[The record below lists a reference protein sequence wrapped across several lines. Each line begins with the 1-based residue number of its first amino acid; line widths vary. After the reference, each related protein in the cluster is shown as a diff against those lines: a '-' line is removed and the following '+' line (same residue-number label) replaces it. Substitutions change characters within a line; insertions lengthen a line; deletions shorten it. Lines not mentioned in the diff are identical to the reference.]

1 MAGSRVAA
9 TLRPPALNTS
19 RTTRLVLL
27 ATALAAC
34 ADSGP
39 APDLGP
45 PLVVEDLVLDLV
57 GLVAAG
63 DARVR
68 ILAQDERAPLQVVP
82 GSLDKGLVLASD
94 QSHRMLRAQAESEL
108 EVSLPALPAGSR
120 LRARTFVFSHFRNDP
135 LEADPAPV
143 TFRILLDGL
152 PAAELSSDY
161 ITRPEGREHPY
172 DVALRTL
179 DVPLPAGRACT
190 LRLQT
195 SRDGRPVPEGAI
207 VAEPVW
213 WDLQVL
219 ARSQVPRQAAS
230 SRAPNLLVL
239 VVDTLAGGRTS
250 LLGYGRDTTPNL
262 AALAERGV
270 SFTRAVSPS
279 SWTLPA
285 TASLLT
291 GLPPNTHAVLG
302 DERSYLMDGL
312 DTWPE
317 LLRREGLAGAAFVA
331 NPLVAPANNFHQGF
345 EHFEH
350 APAGGHGETA
360 EQVLARLLAW
370 LDGQPQG
377 ARWFAYVHL
386 MDPHAPYAA
395 PGAARQRF
403 GGAYVERRDFSGLLP
418 NQLQRGEVPEL
429 APDEQAHL
437 KDLYDGEVAYFDDCL
452 GGLLEDLRS
461 RGLEGTTVVAL
472 TADHGEELFEHGQ
485 LGHGYS
491 LYEEL
496 LHVPL
501 VLAGP
506 GLPARV
512 RDARPVSTSALAATL
527 LELGG
532 APADGREPSLLPTGN
547 TPRGP
552 VFSAVRT
559 QLFGPRHVLLS
570 GQDGEGRKVVLI
582 FDEAGALQ
590 QAQCF
595 HLPSDP
601 GELHPLDRERM
612 PDGERALWDAL
623 GQATLRWSADSAAR
637 RPPEPQP
644 PQDPA
649 VLELFRQIGYTGGS
663 LPRVPR

>member
-1 MAGSRVAA
+1 
-9 TLRPPALNTS
+9 
-19 RTTRLVLL
+19 LVPL
-27 ATALAAC
+27 AIALAAC
-34 ADSGP
+34 GGDAP

-45 PLVVEDLVLDLV
+45 PLVVEDVVLDVIERL
-57 GLVAAG
+57 AAG
-63 DARVR
+63 DPRVR
-68 ILAQDERAPLQVVP
+68 VVAQDAAAPLQVVP

-94 QSHRMLRAQAESEL
+94 QAHRMLRAQAESEL
-108 EVSLPALPAGSR
+108 EVSLPALPAGAR
-120 LRARTFVFSHFRNDP
+120 LAARTFVYSHFRNDP
-135 LEADPAPV
+135 LRADPAPV
-143 TFRILLDGL
+143 TFRILLDG
-152 PAAELSSDY
+152 AEAVTLSSDY

-172 DVALRTL
+172 DILLRTL
-179 DVPLPAGRACT
+179 EVPLPAGRACT

-195 SRDGRPVPEGAI
+195 SRDGRPVPPGAI

-219 ARSQVPRQAAS
+219 ARSQVARQPAS
-230 SRAPNLLVL
+230 PRAPNLLVL
-239 VVDTLAGGRTS
+239 VVDTLAGRRTS

-262 AALAERGV
+262 AALAERGI
-270 SFTRAVSPS
+270 SFTHAVSPS

-285 TASLLT
+285 AASLLT

-317 LLRREGLAGAAFVA
+317 ALRREGLCGAAFVA
-331 NPLVAPANNFHQGF
+331 NPLIAPANNFHQGF

-350 APAGGHGETA
+350 LSAGGHGEPA
-360 EQVLARLLAW
+360 EALFARLLAW
-370 LDGQPQG
+370 LDGQPRG

-395 PGAARQRF
+395 PGAARLRF
-403 GGAYVERRDFSGLLP
+403 GGAYVERRDFSALLP
-418 NQLQRGEVPEL
+418 NHLQRGEAPEL

-437 KDLYDGEVAYFDDCL
+437 KDLYDAEVAYFDACL
-452 GGLLEDLRS
+452 GRLVGDLAARGLLES
-461 RGLEGTTVVAL
+461 TVIAL

-512 RDARPVSTSALAATL
+512 RDPRPVSTAALAATL

-532 APADGREPSLLPTGN
+532 A
-547 TPRGP
+547 
-552 VFSAVRT
+552 
-559 QLFGPRHVLLS
+559 
-570 GQDGEGRKVVLI
+570 
-582 FDEAGALQ
+582 
-590 QAQCF
+590 
-595 HLPSDP
+595 
-601 GELHPLDRERM
+601 
-612 PDGERALWDAL
+612 
-623 GQATLRWSADSAAR
+623 
-637 RPPEPQP
+637 
-644 PQDPA
+644 
-649 VLELFRQIGYTGGS
+649 
-663 LPRVPR
+663 